1 MELAFLKGVDAFPGV
16 GEDSILAA
24 RRGRRG
30 HRRGAPSAPAAS
42 QLSAPELPRLYTA
55 ILARRLA
62 WVVATSGLTA
72 SPEHAGGGWGARAG
86 GGRAGDRRRAAR
98 RSRGL
103 RRLQG
108 SRATE
113 SPACAPGPGRK
124 LVCKGSLWF
133 FFFFFPSVGTK
144 TN

>member
-1 MELAFLKGVDAFPGV
+1 MELAFLKGVDAVPGV

-30 HRRGAPSAPAAS
+30 HRRGAPPAPAAS
-42 QLSAPELPRLYTA
+42 QLSAPELPRLDTA
-55 ILARRLA
+55 FLARRPA

-72 SPEHAGGGWGARAG
+72 SPGHAGGGWGARAG
-86 GGRAGDRRRAAR
+86 GGAAR

-103 RRLQG
+103 PRLQG

-133 FFFFFPSVGTK
+133 FFLFFPSVGTK